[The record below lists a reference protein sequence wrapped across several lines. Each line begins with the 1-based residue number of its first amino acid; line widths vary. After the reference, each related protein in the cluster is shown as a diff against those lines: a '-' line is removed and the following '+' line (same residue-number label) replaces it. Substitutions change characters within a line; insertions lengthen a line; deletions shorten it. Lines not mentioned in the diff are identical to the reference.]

1 MHALV
6 RRITLS
12 IAIAAL
18 PLVGTATVAAA
29 ATTVNVAFS
38 NMDMSKGLAVGQGY
52 GVAGVDHSKT
62 TMLVKA
68 TPDTVKA
75 GAVTFMVKNDSK
87 ETVHYMLVIY
97 LADPSKPLPYLTDQ
111 QKVDEDKA
119 GVMGEVSELDPGKS
133 GSLTVT
139 LKPGKYLLTCNVPG
153 HYDAGMWTTFEVTT

>member
-1 MHALV
+1 MHALL

-18 PLVGTATVAAA
+18 PLVGTVTFAAA
-29 ATTVNVAFS
+29 APTINVSLS

-68 TPDTVKA
+68 TPATVKA
-75 GAVTFMVKNDSK
+75 GAVTFVAKNDSK
-87 ETVHYMLVIY
+87 ETIHYLLVIY
-97 LADPSKPLPYLTDQ
+97 LADPSKPLPYLADQ
-111 QKVDEDKA
+111 KKVDEDKA

-133 GSLTVT
+133 GSLTVN
-139 LKPGKYLLTCNVPG
+139 LKPGKYLLICNMPG
-153 HYDAGMWTTFEVTT
+153 HYDAGMWTPFEVTK